1 MSSDN
6 NNEKTNLKTLIEQ
19 ARKKGNRIEIN
30 PENGKVYE
38 IERRLIGKI
47 NI

>member
-1 MSSDN
+1 MPSESK
-6 NNEKTNLKTLIEQ
+6 NEKTNLKILIEQ

-38 IERRLIGKI
+38 IERKLIGII